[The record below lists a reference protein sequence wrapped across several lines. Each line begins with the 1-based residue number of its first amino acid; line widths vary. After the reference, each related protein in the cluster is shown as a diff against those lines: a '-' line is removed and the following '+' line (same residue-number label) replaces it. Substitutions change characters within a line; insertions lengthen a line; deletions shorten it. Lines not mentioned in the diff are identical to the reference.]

1 MSKEAYYF
9 SHDGNA
15 RNDDKIIAVR
25 MRHSAEGYGIYFMI
39 LERLMESSN
48 YMSVKDYNI
57 IAFDLRVSA
66 DKVKSIV
73 EDFGLFSFSDD
84 GKYFYSESFN
94 RRMKPLENT
103 REQRRQAGVNSAR
116 KRAEKKQNSTTV
128 ERPLTE
134 NSTTVD
140 ENSNKVKESKVNI
153 INNNYKPIEKFLISD
168 LVFDFS
174 NRQSWIESI
183 CMKHHLTV
191 LDVKDYLKQ
200 FETHLQSILK
210 KEETE
215 IDFASHFTNWLP
227 KKLKEKS
234 SAKKEKLSKLE
245 HNTKILGSVL
255 AKIEGGEI

>member
-25 MRHSAEGYGIYFMI
+25 MRHGAEGYGIYFMI

-84 GKYFYSESFN
+84 GIYFYSESFN

-116 KRAEKKQNSTTV
+116 KRAEKKHNSTTV
-128 ERPLTE
+128 ERPLTN

-140 ENSNKVKESKVNI
+140 ENSNKVKESKVKEREEKEESPPLKSFYPDYVKTIPELRGMLENHSWLEQIAMKKRLKMNVVTDYFGVFCDDLELKNEPKSVSDFQSHFINWLNI
-153 INNNYKPIEKFLISD
+153 QLKTNKDEQKPIIH
-168 LVFDFS
+168 
-174 NRQSWIESI
+174 I
-183 CMKHHLTV
+183 
-191 LDVKDYLKQ
+191 
-200 FETHLQSILK
+200 
-210 KEETE
+210 
-215 IDFASHFTNWLP
+215 A
-227 KKLKEKS
+227 
-234 SAKKEKLSKLE
+234 
-245 HNTKILGSVL
+245 G
-255 AKIEGGEI
+255 